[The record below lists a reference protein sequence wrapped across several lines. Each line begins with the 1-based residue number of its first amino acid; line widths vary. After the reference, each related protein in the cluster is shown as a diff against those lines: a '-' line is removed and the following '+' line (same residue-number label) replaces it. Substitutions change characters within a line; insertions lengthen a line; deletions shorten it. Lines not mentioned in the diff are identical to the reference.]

1 MSEHFTSNK
10 YSWFIN
16 SLLFIFPIVINSQKV
31 AGDLILFILAIT
43 GLFIT
48 FFYKTSPFSIK
59 ELKIFNWLVLGYFAV
74 ICISILFSG
83 KALELAHFISRE
95 LYFLFAPFIALAIFK
110 AKVNISVVLYGVK
123 TGLGLLAI
131 LVYVNTGSFDIR
143 YSGTMNATAYGG
155 ILGGMLLL
163 SIANISKEGLIEKT
177 FTVLILIIGI
187 LALIA
192 SGTRGSWIST
202 LFIFLVYIW
211 IFNQNGGLKTYLKI
225 IGLVFLM
232 TVVVI
237 NFGKFPNMENRA
249 TLAKQQIIDW
259 ISGKDVNSSVSI
271 RMEMWKAGLK
281 QVNTN
286 LPLTGFGYRNINPVI
301 AKHAAKGAQQQIA
314 QYNHVHNTYLNHL
327 VSEGVFGLIA
337 ILALLFFPLKLFL
350 ASIKSKERN
359 ESTIASMGVV
369 LMASLSLFGTSNN
382 LFGDIFINA
391 FYIFFLAILLPLVSQ
406 NSIKKIHDDF

>member
-1 MSEHFTSNK
+1 MSEHFASNK
-10 YSWFIN
+10 YSWFVN

-59 ELKIFNWLVLGYFAV
+59 ELKVFNWLVLSYFAV

-95 LYFLFAPFIALAIFK
+95 LYFLFAPFVALAIFK
-110 AKVNISVVLYGVK
+110 AKVNISVVLYGIK
-123 TGLGLLAI
+123 IGLIVLFALMY
-131 LVYVNTGSFDIR
+131 LNTGTFDFR
-143 YSGTMNATAYGG
+143 YSGSMNATSYGN
-155 ILGGMLLL
+155 ILGAMLLL
-163 SIANISKEGLIEKT
+163 SLARILKESLIEKFFT
-177 FTVLILIIGI
+177 FLIFYLGS
-187 LALIA
+187 LVLIA
-192 SGTRGSWIST
+192 SGTRGAWI
-202 LFIFLVYIW
+202 
-211 IFNQNGGLKTYLKI
+211 G
-225 IGLVFLM
+225 VFLTM
-232 TVVVI
+232 FVYVWIYYKNDKLNYFLRYVGLFALIVI
-237 NFGKFPNMENRA
+237 ISLNFVKFSIVENRVS
-249 TLAKQQIIDW
+249 LAKQEITNW
-259 ISGKDVNSSVSI
+259 FSGKDVNSSVAV
-271 RMEMWKAGLK
+271 RMEMWEASLK

-286 LPLTGFGYRNINPVI
+286 LPLTGFGYRNINPII
-301 AKHAAKGAQQQIA
+301 AKHASEQSQSRIVR
-314 QYNHVHNTYLNHL
+314 YNHVHNTYLNHL

-359 ESTIASMGVV
+359 EPTIASMGVV
-369 LMASLSLFGTSNN
+369 LMVSLSLFGVSNN

-406 NSIKKIHDDF
+406 NPIKKNT

>member
-1 MSEHFTSNK
+1 MPEHFVSKK
-10 YSWFIN
+10 YSWFVN

-59 ELKIFNWLVLGYFAV
+59 ELKLFNWLVLGYFAV

-110 AKVNISVVLYGVK
+110 ARVDISIVLYGVK
-123 TGLGLLAI
+123 VGLIVLAT
-131 LVYVNTGSFDIR
+131 LVYLNAGNFDVR
-143 YSGTMNATAYGG
+143 YSGSMNATAYGNIIG
-155 ILGGMLLL
+155 AMLLL
-163 SIANISKEGLIEKT
+163 SLAMISKESLIENLFT
-177 FTVLILIIGI
+177 FFAFFAGI

-192 SGTRGSWIST
+192 SGTRGAWIGFLLT
-202 LFIFLVYIW
+202 LLVYIW
-211 IFNQNGGLKTYLKI
+211 IYYKNGELKSFIKF
-225 IGLVFLM
+225 IGLFLL
-232 TVVVI
+232 VVI
-237 NFGKFPNMENRA
+237 FTMNFVKLTSVENRVL
-249 TLAKQQIIDW
+249 LAKQQVESW
-259 ISGKDVNSSVSI
+259 LSGKDVNSSVSV
-271 RMEMWKAGLK
+271 RMEMWSASLK

-301 AKHAAKGAQQQIA
+301 SKQASKQAQSQIE
-314 QYNHVHNTYLNHL
+314 QYNHVHNAYLNHL

-337 ILALLFFPLKLFL
+337 ILALLFAPLRIFV
-350 ASIKSKERN
+350 ANIKSKKTN
-359 ESTIASMGVV
+359 ETIVASMGVV
-369 LMASLSLFGTSNN
+369 LMVSFSLFGVSNN

-391 FYIFFLAILLPLVSQ
+391 FYVLFMAILLPLSL
-406 NSIKKIHDDF
+406 KKID